1 MSNLYKQKENIK
13 EDEQFNSIKKLLKD
27 KKLNPKKSN
36 DLKYLLSLTLKPE
49 IKNFN
54 FEYLL
59 IFLLKYLN
67 SSNESIFYEFLFQS
81 CELGKLN
88 NVKILLNKGLSVN
101 CQNDLGETPLHI
113 AIAKND
119 IELIKLLTK
128 YEPNTNLST
137 DKDDFTAMNYAEIR
151 GNKNIIKI
159 IHDLNEKNKKK
170 MIKSEVIDYIKK
182 DMSKIN
188 KTEIDDDLSLFE
200 QKDENFDEIQNY
212 NGEKMSILLNEESSN
227 SIIDNND
234 NINKSINSKK
244 IKKINNN
251 KDTITQTIVNE
262 TDLCEDI
269 SPKNTIKINNYNNI
283 NNKIINK
290 ENNRKYF
297 TEDCTSDIKISKQFS
312 TEIKNLT
319 SPLKKKDELIN
330 YYHNNSINPSY
341 VQSLT
346 TSNSINKERFESPL
360 INCKS
365 SKSFDKKEQL
375 VNFIKE
381 INLPKNYVNI
391 LLDNGFDDLDVL
403 ILQTRNSIALSE
415 QNLKDIG
422 IKIPGDRAKI
432 LIHLEEL
439 AGKFPFILEKKIY
452 SNEIILDNNSSL
464 YKFFSAI
471 NLEEYI
477 EIFKKNGYYNAE
489 LLYTQMVCNNPITE
503 DILKNDFGLNK
514 IGHIKRIMLNLKDCT
529 ENYIKRLR
537 NKNIEN
543 KNCKSIIFEENPY
556 LKSCD
561 ACEIF

>member
-1 MSNLYKQKENIK
+1 MSNLYKHKENIK

-319 SPLKKKDELIN
+319 SPLKKK
-330 YYHNNSINPSY
+330 
-341 VQSLT
+341 
-346 TSNSINKERFESPL
+346 
-360 INCKS
+360 
-365 SKSFDKKEQL
+365 
-375 VNFIKE
+375 E
-381 INLPKNYVNI
+381 IN
-391 LLDNGFDDLDVL
+391 
-403 ILQTRNSIALSE
+403 
-415 QNLKDIG
+415 
-422 IKIPGDRAKI
+422 
-432 LIHLEEL
+432 
-439 AGKFPFILEKKIY
+439 
-452 SNEIILDNNSSL
+452 
-464 YKFFSAI
+464 
-471 NLEEYI
+471 
-477 EIFKKNGYYNAE
+477 
-489 LLYTQMVCNNPITE
+489 
-503 DILKNDFGLNK
+503 
-514 IGHIKRIMLNLKDCT
+514 
-529 ENYIKRLR
+529 
-537 NKNIEN
+537 
-543 KNCKSIIFEENPY
+543 
-556 LKSCD
+556 
-561 ACEIF
+561 